1 MSTETT
7 PKANEYKVVYAATV
21 AESDGT
27 YKVDVGRFVFTK
39 IGKSFLFMPH
49 GQFEGRSP
57 EELANPHNWER
68 IADADG
74 ADFRSAKKAMARAEF
89 ETTEKAAVFN
99 LLRGLND
106 ERAELRAAIKELDA
120 QRTFVRNYRK
130 EHYPKAPAAPKAEQ
144 ANQ

>member
-7 PKANEYKVVYAATV
+7 KANEYKVVYAATV
-21 AESDGT
+21 NEVDGK
-27 YKVDVGRFVFTK
+27 YSVNVGRFMFTK
-39 IGKSFLFMPH
+39 IGKSFLFMTSEH
-49 GQFEGRSP
+49 FEGKSP

-68 IADADG
+68 ISDSDG
-74 ADFRSAKKAMARAEF
+74 ADFRSAKKAMVHAEF

-99 LLRGLND
+99 LLRSLND

-120 QRTFVRNYRK
+120 QRAFVRNYRK
-130 EHYPKAPAAPKAEQ
+130 EHYPKAPAAPKAA